1 MKLKRFKNNPI
12 IAPRGDD
19 WEACATFNPAAIYK
33 DGKIHLLY
41 RAVGDYLKY
50 AANLGYAIF
59 DENLN
64 LIKRFDKPILKPDI
78 KVWEFSIEN
87 PRICE
92 IEGELF
98 LTYVVTPT
106 PFCPGPVRIR
116 LGIPK
121 PAQSLAY
128 TALAKGNDF
137 FNFTRQGVITPFGV
151 GERDTMFFP
160 EKINGNYAVIHRPS
174 NWIGSDY
181 YGIKAP
187 GIWFAYYN
195 DEHKY
200 LYNHKF
206 TMASKRDWE
215 SKKIGAG
222 APPIRTEAG
231 WLLLYHG
238 VDKDS
243 VYRAGAVLLD
253 LKEPWKVIAC
263 TPEPILEPEE
273 DYEMVGDVPNVV
285 FPEGNFII
293 GDELIVIY
301 GAADKVC
308 CAAKVELDEFIN
320 YLLDL
325 GHNK

>member
-1 MKLKRFKNNPI
+1 M
-12 IAPRGDD
+12 
-19 WEACATFNPAAIYK
+19 
-33 DGKIHLLY
+33 
-41 RAVGDYLKY
+41 
-50 AANLGYAIF
+50 
-59 DENLN
+59 
-64 LIKRFDKPILKPDI
+64 
-78 KVWEFSIEN
+78 
-87 PRICE
+87 
-92 IEGELF
+92 F
-98 LTYVVTPT
+98 L
-106 PFCPGPVRIR
+106 
-116 LGIPK
+116 
-121 PAQSLAY
+121 
-128 TALAKGNDF
+128 
-137 FNFTRQGVITPFGV
+137 
-151 GERDTMFFP
+151 P

-206 TMASKRDWE
+206 IMASEKNWE

-243 VYRAGAVLLD
+243 VYRAGAALLD
-253 LKEPWKVIAC
+253 LKEPWKVIAR

-273 DYEMVGDVPNVV
+273 DYERVGDVPNVV

-308 CAAKVELDEFIN
+308 CAAKIKLDEFID
-320 YLLDL
+320 YLL
-325 GHNK
+325 GFK